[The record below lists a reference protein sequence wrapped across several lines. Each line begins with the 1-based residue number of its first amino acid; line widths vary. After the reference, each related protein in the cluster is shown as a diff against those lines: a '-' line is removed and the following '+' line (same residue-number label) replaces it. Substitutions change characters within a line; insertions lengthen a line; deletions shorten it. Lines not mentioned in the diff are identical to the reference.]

1 MAIEFPSYQSYPA
14 YPAYPSL
21 KIEVHQS
28 DSKGNVY
35 RLLEGIEYM
44 ALSIPI
50 GFESDGA
57 SVPRF
62 FWRLVFPPGDS
73 RALYAAFV
81 HDYVYRTHPRGWT
94 KANADKIFEHLLIC
108 GGIPRWRAK
117 LAYWGVKFFG
127 SRAWKEGGL

>member
-1 MAIEFPSYQSYPA
+1 MTRRTGIKIEFLTDGRAVTLERYGEVPSNF
-14 YPAYPSL
+14 
-21 KIEVHQS
+21 V
-28 DSKGNVY
+28 
-35 RLLEGIEYM
+35 
-44 ALSIPI
+44 
-50 GFESDGA
+50 FDGA

-62 FWRLVFPPGDS
+62 FWRVVFPPGDS

-94 KANADKIFEHLLIC
+94 KANADRIFEHLLIC

-127 SRAWKEGGL
+127 SRAWKAGGL